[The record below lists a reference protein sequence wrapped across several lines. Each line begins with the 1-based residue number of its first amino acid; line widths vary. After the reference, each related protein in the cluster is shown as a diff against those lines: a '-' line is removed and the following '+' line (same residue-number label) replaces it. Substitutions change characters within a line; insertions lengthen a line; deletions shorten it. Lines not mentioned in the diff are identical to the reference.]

1 MNYEDKNSFPGYIYF
16 RDNGMDYKIGLT
28 NNLVVRGRAYKTE
41 NPRDTVVDYFQVET
55 YAEAE
60 AIEDEMK
67 KAARAE
73 GRCSFDNSDEW
84 LVRDNLGFSEDFWR
98 RFVQKY
104 AKKTHAEWDDSD
116 VNKHLRAKLKAA
128 EEQWDHFR
136 QMYYDTR
143 DEKEKEI
150 AKLNASRHLLQGAA
164 ETEEK
169 LKAAQVYIARLEASL
184 KGLRMNYAKVT
195 NDLKSDIEH
204 LEQEIRK
211 LNGDIDESVSENMI
225 PNCLDFF

>member
-1 MNYEDKNSFPGYIYF
+1 MNAEDKTSIPGYIYF

-84 LVRDNLGFSEDFWR
+84 LVRTEDSVEFWG
-98 RFVQKY
+98 RFVKEY
-104 AKKTHAEWDDSD
+104 AKKTHDEWMLSGGD
-116 VNKHLRAKLKAA
+116 KALK
-128 EEQWDHFR
+128 EE
-136 QMYYDTR
+136 R
-143 DEKEKEI
+143 DELIKM
-150 AKLNASRHLLQGAA
+150 LLVAG
-164 ETEEK
+164 
-169 LKAAQVYIARLEASL
+169 
-184 KGLRMNYAKVT
+184 MNYAEWQKEKAELKEENDQLRKKINQFSKSKVYVATAT
-195 NDLKSDIEH
+195 NIS
-204 LEQEIRK
+204 
-211 LNGDIDESVSENMI
+211 
-225 PNCLDFF
+225 